1 MLYLGKKDFYKG
13 YKKIN
18 IVENLKQTKKQTCFL
33 IFSYSD
39 ILNRLQST
47 FKVLKL

>member
-18 IVENLKQTKKQTCFL
+18 IVENLKQTKKTNMFFNIFL
-33 IFSYSD
+33 F
-39 ILNRLQST
+39 
-47 FKVLKL
+47 